1 MAKHPPEQKRNG
13 YDDSDLHQIVERIDE
28 AKATE
33 RDEKKAASDKRKR
46 AIKIIEAEAKNVG
59 VPLASLRKLIKVREL
74 QAKLKAE
81 VDKLPED
88 EIEVFADM
96 EGQLSF
102 LRPVTID
109 ETPGQVA
116 ARQRIAEIAAINELE
131 QAEGEKALAELAG
144 QGLH

>member
-1 MAKHPPEQKRNG
+1 MSKPVEQIRNG
-13 YDDSDLHQIVERIDE
+13 FDDDDLRQIVERIDE

-59 VPLASLRKLIKVREL
+59 VPLASLRKLIKVRDLE
-74 QAKLKAE
+74 AKLKAE
-81 VDKLPED
+81 VEGLPED

-102 LRPVTID
+102 LRPINAD

-116 ARQRIAEIAAINELE
+116 ARQRIADLAAINEVE

-144 QGLH
+144 QAVN